1 MIYDCKTILGIEL
14 ERTGASATPVEGS
27 DVTLI
32 CSTAY
37 YDDMPNRPMWF
48 YHVNDN

>member
-1 MIYDCKTILGIEL
+1 
-14 ERTGASATPVEGS
+14 VEGS

-37 YDDMPNRPMWF
+37 DDMPYRPMWF